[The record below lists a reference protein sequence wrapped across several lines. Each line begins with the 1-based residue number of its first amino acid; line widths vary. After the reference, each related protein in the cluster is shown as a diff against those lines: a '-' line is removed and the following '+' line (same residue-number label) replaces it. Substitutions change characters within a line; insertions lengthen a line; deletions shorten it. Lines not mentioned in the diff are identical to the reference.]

1 MLRLFARFRQ
11 VADALRR
18 FLEALREA
26 AGAFRR

>member
-11 VADALRR
+11 VADALRC
-18 FLEALREA
+18 FFKALREA

>member
-18 FLEALREA
+18 FFKALVKT